1 MYIYNNVNINV
12 ICGYLGVLLWFL
24 LRYELHETTNNM
36 IELMLYQLLLKLI
49 CVSCNYDYFSACPKD
64 KNVFKLRSNIEK
76 KISICVTQITNK
88 ELRIER

>member
-1 MYIYNNVNINV
+1 MFHAI
-12 ICGYLGVLLWFL
+12 
-24 LRYELHETTNNM
+24 M
-36 IELMLYQLLLKLI
+36 II
-49 CVSCNYDYFSACPKD
+49 FSACPKD